1 MDRDIR
7 RSLAHKYNGMK
18 QRCYNPKNSEYKNYG
33 ARGIGICEEWLS
45 NPDSFFEWGVLNGYE
60 KGLTI
65 DRIDV
70 NSGYEPKNCR
80 WATMAEQQSNKRS
93 NVMVECNGEMVTLAE
108 ASRRIGVS
116 ESAVWMRVKRGIPVD
131 RKPYK
136 WEKPVVRD
144 DGVVFQSVKDA
155 AKSVGVNDTK
165 VSAVCNGN
173 RKTTGGH
180 SFRFLTREEAEAAL
194 AGKDII
200 PCKHGLSKHRNEIG
214 EDEVYCELNAKWM
227 NVTLG
232 DCLGNC
238 ESEAA
243 LAQKGGDG

>member
-7 RSLAHKYNGMK
+7 RALARKYNGMK

-70 NSGYEPKNCR
+70 NRGYEPENCR

-108 ASRRIGVS
+108 ASRRIGIS
-116 ESAVWMRVKRGIPVD
+116 ESAVWMRIKREIQVD
-131 RKPYK
+131 MEPYK
-136 WEKPVVRD
+136 WEKPVIRD
-144 DGVVFQSVKDA
+144 AGAIFHSVKEA
-155 AKSVGVNDTK
+155 AKSVGVHDTK
-165 VSAVCNGN
+165 VSAVCKGN

-180 SFRFLTREEAEAAL
+180 SFTARCKAVTSFFELTSGVMLPSGTAASGQT
-194 AGKDII
+194 ARAR
-200 PCKHGLSKHRNEIG
+200 LSANLPATVFTSLRPKR
-214 EDEVYCELNAKWM
+214 
-227 NVTLG
+227 
-232 DCLGNC
+232 
-238 ESEAA
+238 AA
-243 LAQKGGDG
+243 AATTSRVKTG

>member
-1 MDRDIR
+1 MKKGKIMDRDIR
-7 RSLAHKYNGMK
+7 RALARKYNGMK

-70 NSGYEPKNCR
+70 NRGYEPENCR

-108 ASRRIGVS
+108 ASRRIGIS
-116 ESAVWMRVKRGIPVD
+116 ESAVWMRIKRGIQVD
-131 RKPYK
+131 MEPYK
-136 WEKPVVRD
+136 WEKPVIRD
-144 DGVVFQSVKDA
+144 DGAIFHSVKEA
-155 AKSVGVNDTK
+155 AKSIGVHDTK
-165 VSAVCNGN
+165 VSAVCKGN

-180 SFRFLTREEAEAAL
+180 SFRFLTREEAEKVL
-194 AGKDII
+194 KTM
-200 PCKHGLSKHRNEIG
+200 EG
-214 EDEVYCELNAKWM
+214 E
-227 NVTLG
+227 
-232 DCLGNC
+232 
-238 ESEAA
+238 
-243 LAQKGGDG
+243 

>member
-7 RSLAHKYNGMK
+7 RALARKYNGMK

-70 NSGYEPKNCR
+70 NRGYEPENCR

-108 ASRRIGVS
+108 ASRRIGIS
-116 ESAVWMRVKRGIPVD
+116 ESAVWMRIKREIQVD
-131 RKPYK
+131 MEPYK
-136 WEKPVVRD
+136 WEKPVIRD
-144 DGVVFQSVKDA
+144 AGAIFHSVKEA
-155 AKSVGVNDTK
+155 AK
-165 VSAVCNGN
+165 
-173 RKTTGGH
+173 
-180 SFRFLTREEAEAAL
+180 
-194 AGKDII
+194 
-200 PCKHGLSKHRNEIG
+200 
-214 EDEVYCELNAKWM
+214 EVYSLEEWQESGYGAGDVCKVDEPVQMCIGFCKKYKKYDTVLVPLDQYVKYCECA
-227 NVTLG
+227 
-232 DCLGNC
+232 CLP
-238 ESEAA
+238 
-243 LAQKGGDG
+243 LDKPKGG